1 MKRNLS
7 YYPYFLLLAA
17 LILVLIVPL
26 NYINPVSSSLIGLL
40 TPLWKRFHGV
50 HTASSKEKAEIAR
63 LQQENYFLTAQL
75 EVLKQALLLESH
87 PKTLPNEG
95 LQKIGAKVVY
105 RDPAAWGACCWI
117 DVGRKANQP
126 NQKAIVAKN
135 SPVVVGSVLI
145 GVIDFVDETR
155 SRVRL
160 VTSRS
165 VTPSVRA
172 VRGGLQVEDLK
183 KSFTAFYDKAK
194 PFKIPGLEELS
205 RFIMEINPNPPV
217 FLAKGELR
225 GSSHPLW
232 RSKKARLQG
241 IGFNYDFPDEE
252 GAARSISSS
261 PPLVQE
267 GDILMTT
274 GMDGIFPKGL
284 KVAHVT
290 RVYPLREGA
299 CSFDL
304 EAKSMVTDLDDLNFV
319 SVLPPISH

>member
-17 LILVLIVPL
+17 LVLVLIVPL

-40 TPLWKRFHGV
+40 TPLWKRFHSIHAV
-50 HTASSKEKAEIAR
+50 SSKEKAEIEK

-75 EVLKQALLLESH
+75 EVLKQALLLESNQK
-87 PKTLPNEG
+87 PLPNES
-95 LQKIGAKVVY
+95 LQKIGARVVY
-105 RDPAAWGACCWI
+105 RDPASWGACCWI
-117 DVGRKANQP
+117 DVGSKANPP
-126 NQKAIVAKN
+126 NHKEIVAKN
-135 SPVVVGSVLI
+135 SPVVVGSVLV

-172 VRGGLQVEDLK
+172 VRGGLQVEELK
-183 KSFTAFYDKAK
+183 KSFHLFYDKAK

-205 RFIMEINPNPPV
+205 RLIMGLSPNPPI
-217 FLAKGELR
+217 FLGKGELR
-225 GSSHPLW
+225 GSSYPLW
-232 RSKKARLQG
+232 RSKKVRLQG

-252 GAARSISSS
+252 GAARPISSS

-304 EAKSMVTDLDDLNFV
+304 EAQSMIADLDDLNFV
-319 SVLPPISH
+319 AVLPPISH